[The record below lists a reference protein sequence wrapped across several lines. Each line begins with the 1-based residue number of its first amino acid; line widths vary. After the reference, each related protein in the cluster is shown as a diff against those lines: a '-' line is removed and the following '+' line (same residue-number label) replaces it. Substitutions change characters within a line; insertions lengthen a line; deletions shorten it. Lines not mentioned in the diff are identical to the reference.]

1 MANYTTTLTTIP
13 NKDAGE
19 NQSFNA
25 TVTITPKFGY
35 VVSEADFSI
44 DTSSLTNIGSTKQN
58 SNSAGAI
65 GNKVVFTIQF
75 SNFTVAP
82 VDTVVS
88 LIIVGDA
95 VLLDATF
102 NTPEQLIASNGS
114 ITQISTVPTRND
126 TVSFAITID
135 VANQITAFGFDSRI
149 SLSSG
154 FNQSTSG
161 GITTISGTATND
173 NSIDKAGGD
182 QYQSIG
188 SLTIIP
194 KAQLPDSNSTI
205 VNATLS
211 SVISSGSA
219 TVTSSASGSAN
230 VVVGTLVTHSRIPP
244 NTTVVAVAGPSGS
257 TMTYTLSANATAGGT
272 FDLVYTAPIA
282 TVFTDPIFPVLTQS
296 KLSHGNTKLNP
307 PYIFTLTDFDV
318 ERDVNTVGFGKNKS
332 VTYDI
337 SVNTST
343 PPLKSETQFHKI
355 IISSVSNRR
364 PSATIS
370 QTPISKKIQSVDIES
385 TIVDPRGETKII
397 KIYGDAGAI
406 ISNVALVRNG
416 TTIFNHT
423 DDVTLVTSQSK
434 VRGLAFASYSIPIS
448 SIADAAGNYDATHS
462 MQLTVTAGT
471 GTTIPVSANVNLVL
485 NQHPNP
491 VLTMN
496 IQHSAGD
503 GSPAVFE
510 VNGSATNSGGTH
522 VYTNAL
528 NKKEIT
534 ARPLKYASRTDH
546 IKDIPSSFTLTYIV
560 KCADGAAQLDQITS
574 GSPAAAKQPT
584 FEPTGTSSATG
595 WSNSNHGSFGRFG
608 NGTFGAGNGGMVLS
622 LTNLSSKLYNANGV
636 EITNFVNGTEARITA
651 DVNVIQWGIKDV
663 TMTLDLSGLL
673 TENR

>member
-13 NKDAGE
+13 NKADGE

-35 VVSEADFSI
+35 VVSAADFSI
-44 DTSSLTNIGSTKQN
+44 DTSSLTNIGSQKAN

-75 SNFTVAP
+75 SSFTVVA

-114 ITQISTVPTRND
+114 ITQISTVPTRDD
-126 TVSFAITID
+126 TVNFAISID
-135 VANQITAFGFDSRI
+135 VANQITAFGFNSSI
-149 SLSSG
+149 SLTSG

-161 GITTISGTATND
+161 GVTTIGGTAIND

-188 SLTIIP
+188 SLTITP

-211 SVISSGSA
+211 SVVSSGSA

-230 VVVGTLVTHSRIPP
+230 VVVGTLVTHLRIPP
-244 NTTVVAVAGPSGS
+244 NTTVVAVAGPSGG

-272 FDLVYTAPIA
+272 FNLVYTAPIA

-397 KIYGDAGAI
+397 KVYGDAGAI

-471 GTTIPVSANVNLVL
+471 GTTIPVTANVNLVL

>member
-13 NKDAGE
+13 NKAASQ

-75 SNFTVAP
+75 SSFTVAP

-114 ITQISTVPTRND
+114 ITQISTVPTRDD
-126 TVSFAITID
+126 TVNFAISID
-135 VANQITAFGFDSRI
+135 VANQITAFGFNSSI
-149 SLSSG
+149 SLTSG

-161 GITTISGTATND
+161 GVTTISGTAIND

-230 VVVGTLVTHSRIPP
+230 VVVGTLVTDSRIPP
-244 NTTVVAVAGPSGS
+244 NTTVIAVAGPSSG

-423 DDVTLVTSQSK
+423 DDVTLVTSKSK

-471 GTTIPVSANVNLVL
+471 GTTIPVAANVNLVL

-496 IQHSAGD
+496 LQHSAGD

-584 FEPTGTSSATG
+584 FEPTGTSSTTG